1 MNHSYVNGRNPIPR
15 FTVCLIAL
23 ALLAV
28 SGCANSRW
36 ARLRRAPL
44 NPLTNSLELDSWQGP
59 QPTDRTLQM
68 LRRNDLVTLLERQPK
83 QLVTKVQEV
92 AYEEPTADN
101 VYSIA
106 EVAYISAKR
115 VEEQGESSRA
125 LDLYATAAAN
135 AYFYLFDSSF
145 ERGRNPYDPRFRR
158 ACDLYNNSLE
168 AGLRSLQKQDK
179 LKPGMVDTIV
189 TDEQTFDI
197 QIATRGTWHEDN
209 FDKLKFVSD
218 FKVEELKN
226 VYRTFGLGV
235 PLIAVYK
242 EHHDHAAD
250 RFYPSGM
257 SFPVTAFMR
266 IVESTPD
273 PGNPRHVR
281 HRCVIELHDP
291 MVGAEVQVQ
300 NTRVPLETDLTTPL
314 AYSLDN
320 PAFERANV
328 PIRGLRQ
335 PEKSLTQSGLYMLE
349 PYHPNKIPVVMVHG
363 FWSSLVTWM
372 EMFNDLRGSPEIR
385 DNYQFWFYLYPTGT
399 PFWFSAAHFRQQ
411 LTLARDTLDPQHRA
425 PNLDQMVLVGHS
437 MGGLIS
443 MLQTID
449 SEDEVWKLISD
460 RPFDELQ
467 ASTDDLA
474 NLRYAFYFK
483 PNESVRRVVTIASP
497 LRGSNFS
504 NMATQWLGDRFINLP
519 ERLVET
525 RKRLLRDNPGYFR
538 SDSLINITTSVSSLA
553 ADSQLL
559 RLMDATPT
567 APWVQTHNIIG
578 VLGEKN
584 SVLKA
589 VAQES
594 DGVVQVASA
603 HSLRAASEIRV
614 PSDHVNVHRHPR
626 AILEVRRILL
636 EHLQELRANQVQ
648 LQYEHELTTYTA
660 DEINDAPV
668 RR

>member
-1 MNHSYVNGRNPIPR
+1 
-15 FTVCLIAL
+15 
-23 ALLAV
+23 
-28 SGCANSRW
+28 
-36 ARLRRAPL
+36 
-44 NPLTNSLELDSWQGP
+44 
-59 QPTDRTLQM
+59 
-68 LRRNDLVTLLERQPK
+68 
-83 QLVTKVQEV
+83 
-92 AYEEPTADN
+92 
-101 VYSIA
+101 
-106 EVAYISAKR
+106 
-115 VEEQGESSRA
+115 
-125 LDLYATAAAN
+125 
-135 AYFYLFDSSF
+135 
-145 ERGRNPYDPRFRR
+145 
-158 ACDLYNNSLE
+158 
-168 AGLRSLQKQDK
+168 
-179 LKPGMVDTIV
+179 
-189 TDEQTFDI
+189 
-197 QIATRGTWHEDN
+197 
-209 FDKLKFVSD
+209 
-218 FKVEELKN
+218 
-226 VYRTFGLGV
+226 
-235 PLIAVYK
+235 
-242 EHHDHAAD
+242 
-250 RFYPSGM
+250 
-257 SFPVTAFMR
+257 
-266 IVESTPD
+266 
-273 PGNPRHVR
+273 
-281 HRCVIELHDP
+281 
-291 MVGAEVQVQ
+291 
-300 NTRVPLETDLTTPL
+300 
-314 AYSLDN
+314 
-320 PAFERANV
+320 
-328 PIRGLRQ
+328 
-335 PEKSLTQSGLYMLE
+335 
-349 PYHPNKIPVVMVHG
+349 
-363 FWSSLVTWM
+363 
-372 EMFNDLRGSPEIR
+372 
-385 DNYQFWFYLYPTGT
+385 
-399 PFWFSAAHFRQQ
+399 
-411 LTLARDTLDPQHRA
+411 
-425 PNLDQMVLVGHS
+425 